1 MIGRYWRVRAYDVQ
15 SGTNYALAEV
25 EFRATIGGADQ
36 ATGGTAIASTAFSGR
51 PASAAFD
58 NDASTLW
65 ATATDA
71 IRDGWIGYDFG
82 VGATITVLE
91 ISLKA
96 RNDSS
101 FGQAPVQFVVEVSN
115 DNVTWTEVR
124 WYTAATWT
132 IGSTQVF
139 TVPATVD
146 PAVPRVYATAVEV
159 LHTGVASARV
169 EALAVEVLRSLAD
182 VAPVGGR
189 RRSQAMVT

>member
-1 MIGRYWRVRAYDVQ
+1 MIGRYWRVRAYNVQ

-25 EFRATIGGADQ
+25 EFRATIGGPDQ
-36 ATGGTAIASTAFSGR
+36 AAGGTAIASTVFSGR
-51 PASAAFD
+51 PAANAFD
-58 NDASTLW
+58 NDPATLW

-71 IRDGWIGYDFG
+71 IEGGWIGYDFG

-101 FGQAPVQFVVEVSN
+101 FGQAPVQFVVEYSN
-115 DNVTWTEVR
+115 DNVTWTEVK

-139 TVPATVD
+139 AVPATVE
-146 PAVPRVYATAVEV
+146 PAVPRAYAVAVEV
-159 LHTGVASARV
+159 LHVGNSQARV
-169 EALAVEVLRSLAD
+169 DSLGVEVLRSIAD

-189 RRSQAMVT
+189 RRQTMVT